1 MSRIAVICPHCSATL
16 RIPRKGAN
24 KSVGCPRCA
33 SRFLAKPVKLPRRK
47 KKRNPELT
55 RKSVVGV
62 VFALACL
69 GTLTLTLFYFLKNAP
84 ATDAEPHLG
93 PAEESLSVLEL
104 AARYRD
110 NNAGA
115 EQHHVGKVFQLTGR
129 VDSIGKEISGA
140 PFLSL
145 CENIQGEV
153 FTVRC
158 LFNGGDVAMLE
169 GVRPG
174 DTVTVDGRCR
184 GSFPIVILEECQL
197 SKPEK

>member
-1 MSRIAVICPHCSATL
+1 MSRIAVICPKCSATL

-33 SRFLAKPVKLPRRK
+33 NRFLAKPVKLPKRRK
-47 KKRNPELT
+47 KGNPELA
-55 RKSVVGV
+55 RRSVLGA

-69 GTLTLTLFYFLKNAP
+69 GTLALTLFYFLKNAP
-84 ATDAEPHLG
+84 VTDAGPQLG

-104 AARYRD
+104 AARFRD

-129 VDSIGKEISGA
+129 VDSIGKEISGT

-158 LFNGGDVAMLE
+158 LFDASDALE

>member
-1 MSRIAVICPHCSATL
+1 MSRIAVICPQCSATL

-47 KKRNPELT
+47 KKRNPELA
-55 RKSVVGV
+55 RKSVLGA
-62 VFALACL
+62 VFVLACL
-69 GTLTLTLFYFLKNAP
+69 GTLALTLFYFLKNAP
-84 ATDAEPHLG
+84 ATDAGPQLG

-104 AARYRD
+104 AARFRD

-145 CENIQGEV
+145 CENIQGDV

-158 LFNGGDVAMLE
+158 LFDGDAAMLD

-184 GSFPIVILEECQL
+184 GSFPIVILEDCQL